1 MATKKA
7 VKKAPAKK
15 AVAKKAP
22 AKKAVAKKAPVK
34 KAVEKK
40 APAKAPAKKCCGNSG
55 CKCATK
61 KKECRCKKLGMPK
74 GVCFESLITE
84 VFSQLEDKENLAILL
99 TDYFFMELVRR
110 GIDEELANKLANSIE
125 VVVESFEAGVGILEE
140 DED

>member
-22 AKKAVAKKAPVK
+22 AKKAVEK
-34 KAVEKK
+34 KAVAK
-40 APAKAPAKKCCGNSG
+40 KAPAKKCCGNSG

-125 VVVESFEAGVGILEE
+125 VVVESFEAGVGIIEE

>member
-15 AVAKKAP
+15 AVAKKTP
-22 AKKAVAKKAPVK
+22 AKKAVAKKAPAK

-40 APAKAPAKKCCGNSG
+40 APAKKCGCQCASKKG
-55 CKCATK
+55 KCAG

-74 GVCFESLITE
+74 GVCFEKLIAEIFT
-84 VFSQLEDKENLAILL
+84 QLEDKENLAILL

-125 VVVESFEAGVGILEE
+125 VVVESFEAGVGIIEE

>member
-22 AKKAVAKKAPVK
+22 AKKAVEK
-34 KAVEKK
+34 KAVAK
-40 APAKAPAKKCCGNSG
+40 KAPAKKCCGNSG

-99 TDYFFMELVRR
+99 TDSFFMELVRR

>member
-7 VKKAPAKK
+7 V
-15 AVAKKAP
+15 KKAP

-40 APAKAPAKKCCGNSG
+40 AVAKKAPAKKCCGNSG

>member
-7 VKKAPAKK
+7 V
-15 AVAKKAP
+15 KKAP

-40 APAKAPAKKCCGNSG
+40 AVAKKAPAKKCCGNSG

-84 VFSQLEDKENLAILL
+84 VFSQLEDKENLEILL

>member
-22 AKKAVAKKAPVK
+22 AKKAVEK
-34 KAVEKK
+34 KAVAK
-40 APAKAPAKKCCGNSG
+40 KAPAKKCCGNSG

>member
-22 AKKAVAKKAPVK
+22 AKKAVAKKAIAK
-34 KAVEKK
+34 
-40 APAKAPAKKCCGNSG
+40 KAPAKKCG
-55 CKCATK
+55 CKCASK
-61 KKECRCKKLGMPK
+61 KKECRCKKLGLPK
-74 GVCFESLITE
+74 GVCFESLIAE
-84 VFSQLEDKENLAILL
+84 VFAQLEDKENLAILL

-125 VVVESFEAGVGILEE
+125 VVVESFEAGVGIIEE

>member
-15 AVAKKAP
+15 AVAKKTPAKKAVTKKAP
-22 AKKAVAKKAPVK
+22 AKKAEVK
-34 KAVEKK
+34 
-40 APAKAPAKKCCGNSG
+40 KAPAKKCGCQCGSKKG
-55 CKCATK
+55 KCAEK
-61 KKECRCKKLGMPK
+61 KGCRCKKLGLPS
-74 GVCFESLITE
+74 GVCFESLIAE
-84 VFSQLEDKENLAILL
+84 VFTQLEDKENLAILL

-125 VVVESFEAGVGILEE
+125 VVVESFEAGVGIIEE

>member
-22 AKKAVAKKAPVK
+22 AKKAVAKKAP
-34 KAVEKK
+34 AKK
-40 APAKAPAKKCCGNSG
+40 APAKKAVAKKAPAKKCG
-55 CKCATK
+55 CKCNN
-61 KKECRCKKLGMPK
+61 KKECKCKKLGMPK
-74 GVCFESLITE
+74 GVCFESLIAE
-84 VFSQLEDKENLAILL
+84 VFAQLEDKENLAILL

-125 VVVESFEAGVGILEE
+125 VVVESFEAGVGIIEE